1 MYSNIM
7 MYGAMVTSNNLHEC
21 LKFKFNS
28 IQTLNVFHHS
38 RVFGKV
44 WWWVEGTVDWVQ
56 VTGDRVQVR
65 GQASSIFSW
74 IQEV

>member
-1 MYSNIM
+1 M

-21 LKFKFNS
+21 L
-28 IQTLNVFHHS
+28 NVFHHS
-38 RVFGKV
+38 RVFGEV
-44 WWWVEGTVDWVQ
+44 WWWWVEGTVDWVQ